1 MKNYLLILL
10 LFASTCSFGQG
21 TDLEFTTIKH
31 RPKTFQFFGT
41 ISIPQKNARSA
52 SLFLG
57 IDSNTTKISNT
68 ILHPTKKNTY
78 FIYLE
83 NAKRINLNATISPKN
98 IGRYTYNVVNGEG
111 VQIGAKD
118 QKPSLE
124 IYNFGTYDIDNQNL
138 IISVQE
144 KDTDFKNTRTLI
156 ICNKKLPKPQ
166 ILEALLVK
174 ELEDKP
180 TRKIKKNEKGEVVY
194 VERLTKTAVK
204 LGASKVQFSA
214 DRSYAL
220 LNIKPIDYIF
230 LYKIIIKYRD
240 GKNNLLITKID
251 NLNWYNDADHNL
263 NCKLDIKN
271 FEKPGEYEIILY
283 PKIKELDLSNLP
295 TNATFI
301 KFGIKKTG
309 FFNSTKNLMYVG
321 LISIIFVVI
330 CFITIIVL
338 IKAKNK
344 NRLEKEKQ
352 LKSKA
357 KIELDSIRS
366 QLNPHFMFNAL
377 AGIQNLMNK
386 DQTEEANSYLG
397 KFARLTRNVLDQ
409 KEVISLAEERDLL
422 TDYLQM
428 EQLRFGFNYEIFI
441 DETLDV
447 NNIEI
452 PPMLL
457 QPLVEN
463 AVKHG
468 IAEKEN
474 QGKVDVLF
482 QKNKQN
488 LVLKVI
494 DNGKGFE
501 SDKNYQGLGLQLTKN
516 RITLLNDIY
525 SSTPIILSIKS
536 NSSGTKITL
545 TLSQW
550 L

>member
-1 MKNYLLILL
+1 
-10 LFASTCSFGQG
+10 
-21 TDLEFTTIKH
+21 
-31 RPKTFQFFGT
+31 
-41 ISIPQKNARSA
+41 
-52 SLFLG
+52 
-57 IDSNTTKISNT
+57 
-68 ILHPTKKNTY
+68 
-78 FIYLE
+78 
-83 NAKRINLNATISPKN
+83 
-98 IGRYTYNVVNGEG
+98 
-111 VQIGAKD
+111 
-118 QKPSLE
+118 
-124 IYNFGTYDIDNQNL
+124 
-138 IISVQE
+138 
-144 KDTDFKNTRTLI
+144 
-156 ICNKKLPKPQ
+156 
-166 ILEALLVK
+166 
-174 ELEDKP
+174 
-180 TRKIKKNEKGEVVY
+180 
-194 VERLTKTAVK
+194 
-204 LGASKVQFSA
+204 
-214 DRSYAL
+214 
-220 LNIKPIDYIF
+220 
-230 LYKIIIKYRD
+230 
-240 GKNNLLITKID
+240 
-251 NLNWYNDADHNL
+251 
-263 NCKLDIKN
+263 
-271 FEKPGEYEIILY
+271 
-283 PKIKELDLSNLP
+283 
-295 TNATFI
+295 
-301 KFGIKKTG
+301 
-309 FFNSTKNLMYVG
+309 MYVG
-321 LISIIFVVI
+321 LISIIFIVI

-501 SDKNYQGLGLQLTKN
+501 SDKKYQGLGLQLTKN